1 MTYLQ
6 EPVKIFEN
14 FLRGK
19 LPELTRV
26 GLSNRQTT
34 DSESFNG
41 DDSETD
47 FTLTIQPIAINTVTV
62 DGSEVF
68 PYWHFNIDL
77 DNKIIKFKTAPGIG
91 VDNVVVSF
99 EKGSNWVFAGRPTED
114 LSRTKYPHITIQQL
128 GTGSIFE
135 ELGTTNTE
143 NAFTMQFDILSYR
156 KMPVTIETETKSGPD
171 VTEYLARKLGDAI
184 KGNFRYLDYRVQ
196 TFRFAGN
203 NPAPFEPDK
212 NVHRRIVQ
220 VNTIF
225 RKNEEVIS

>member
-99 EKGSNWVFAGRPTED
+99 EKGSNWVFDSRGGEVGGMPYPRPTTR
-114 LSRTKYPHITIQQL
+114 LGGGVPRALPHHSQPY
-128 GTGSIFE
+128 E
-135 ELGTTNTE
+135 
-143 NAFTMQFDILSYR
+143 R
-156 KMPVTIETETKSGPD
+156 
-171 VTEYLARKLGDAI
+171 GD
-184 KGNFRYLDYRVQ
+184 
-196 TFRFAGN
+196 
-203 NPAPFEPDK
+203 
-212 NVHRRIVQ
+212 
-220 VNTIF
+220 
-225 RKNEEVIS
+225 